1 MKVWIL
7 LFISHLCILST
18 SKAHSPPSVELANT
32 YHESTPIAHYL
43 VSEKFDG
50 VRAIWN
56 GSELLTRGGFRIN
69 APKWFTQPLGSM
81 SLDGELWSGY
91 QAFAFVSALVRSKQ
105 GSDEDWQKVRY
116 LVFDAP
122 HPSMPFVKRYQRYQ
136 DELNRI
142 SAAHLQAI
150 KQYDFTSNKE
160 LNGYYHKVLARGGEG
175 VMLHRKGAVH
185 RAGRS
190 DNVLKYKP
198 YIDAE
203 AIVIGYT
210 PGKGKYLGM
219 VGALKV
225 RNTQGI
231 EFKVGSGLSDKLRR
245 RPPTIGTQITYR
257 YQGFTKHGKPRFAR
271 FLRVREWL

>member
-7 LFISHLCILST
+7 LLISHFCLLSA
-18 SKAHSPPSVELANT
+18 SNAQNPPNIELANT
-32 YHESTPIAHYL
+32 YHENIPVADYL

-69 APKWFTQPLGSM
+69 APKWFTQPFGSM

-91 QAFAFVSALVRSKQ
+91 QEFAFVSGLVRSKQ
-105 GSDEDWQKVRY
+105 GQDKDWRKVRY

-122 HPSMPFVKRYQRYQ
+122 HPSMPFINRYQRYKN
-136 DELNRI
+136 ELNRI
-142 SAAHLQAI
+142 SSVHLQAI
-150 KQYDFTSNKE
+150 KQHNFINNKALE
-160 LNGYYHKVLARGGEG
+160 DYYHKVLARGGEG
-175 VMLHRKGAVH
+175 VMLHRKDAVH

-198 YIDAE
+198 YSDAE

-210 PGKGKYLGM
+210 LGKGKYQGM
-219 VGALKV
+219 TGALKV
-225 RNTQGI
+225 RNKHGI
-231 EFKVGSGLSDKLRR
+231 EFKVGSGLSDKLRQQ
-245 RPPTIGTQITYR
+245 PPAIGTQITYR

-271 FLRVREWL
+271 FLRVRERL